1 MMFPGLFNR
10 LTGMPRRSK
19 QVIVIGLDVLVALAT
34 MWLAFCLRLGT
45 LTVDWRPEQGVMFL
59 LAPALAVPIFA
70 RSGLY
75 RAIFRYSGF
84 GATAAIARAVVIY
97 TLAFSSIVLLL
108 SLPNVPRTIAVI
120 QPVLFAWSI
129 LAMRSLGHLTLA
141 DNWHRDAPPRER
153 LLIYGAGVTGIQ
165 TAAGLRTTG
174 KYRIVGFLDDDRS
187 KVGREI
193 LGMRVF
199 GRAEVEAMLQAR
211 RIDSVLLALPRIPRG
226 SRNAILEWLRPHA
239 LHVRSVPSIIEIAT
253 GKVTL
258 SDLRDLDVEDVLGRE
273 PVSSDGVKIERDIAG
288 RVVAVTGAGGSIGS
302 ELCRQLLRA
311 GPVKLLLIESS
322 EYALYTIHKELAGL
336 CGVLEIEVALVP
348 LLCNVQDARRI
359 DEIFDTW
366 RPATIYHAAAYKHVP
381 LVEHNPSEGVAN
393 NVLGTLNVAQAAVRT
408 RATRLVLISTDKA
421 VRPTNVMGASK
432 RLAEITLQA
441 MAAESWLPLGENG
454 PVVPNTTIMTM
465 VRFGNVLGSSGS
477 VVPLF
482 RSQLAAGGPLT
493 VTHKD
498 VIRYFMTIPEA
509 VQLVLQAGAMARG
522 GEVFLLDMGEPV
534 RIFDMARRIIELS
547 GATVRDED
555 NPTGDIEIKVTGLRP
570 GEKLYEELLIDGDA
584 KPTAHPR
591 ILQARERMW
600 PWLPLRR
607 DLQILREALAL
618 GRTATAMRLLT
629 RYVDGFAVADGGKD
643 WVEMERAVMPDLPQP
658 KVVNYGS

>member
-1 MMFPGLFNR
+1 MFDRMTAL
-10 LTGMPRRSK
+10 PRRSK
-19 QVIVIGLDVLVALAT
+19 QVIVMALDAAVALAT

-45 LTVDWRPEQGVMFL
+45 TSVDWTPEQGVMFL
-59 LAPALAVPIFA
+59 LAPALALPIFV
-70 RSGLY
+70 RCGLY

-84 GATAAIARAVVIY
+84 GATAAITRAVTIY

-108 SLPNVPRTIAVI
+108 SLPTVPRTIAVI
-120 QPVLFAWSI
+120 QPMLFAWSI

-141 DNWHRDAPPRER
+141 DGRRADAPPRER

-165 TAAGLRTTG
+165 TAGGLRTTG
-174 KYRIVGFLDDDRS
+174 KYQIMGFLDDDSR

-199 GRAEVEAMLQAR
+199 GRGEVEAMLQAR
-211 RIDSVLLALPRIPRG
+211 RVDSVLLALPRISRG
-226 SRNAILEWLRPHA
+226 SRNAILDWLRPYA
-239 LHVRSVPSIIEIAT
+239 LHVRSVPSIVEIAT

-273 PVSSDGVKIERDIAG
+273 PVSSDGVAIERDIAG

-311 GPVKLLLIESS
+311 QPSKLLLIEAS

-336 CGVLEIEVALVP
+336 CEVLEIEVALVP
-348 LLCNVQDARRI
+348 LLCNVQHARRV
-359 DEIFDTW
+359 DDIFATW
-366 RPATIYHAAAYKHVP
+366 HPSTVYHAAAYKHVP

-393 NVLGTLNVAQAAVRT
+393 NVLGTLNVAQAAVKA
-408 RATRLVLISTDKA
+408 RATRLVLVSTDKA

-441 MAAESWLPLGENG
+441 MAAESWLPLGENAS
-454 PVVPNTTIMTM
+454 VVPNTTIMTM

-509 VQLVLQAGAMARG
+509 VQLVLQAGAMAKG

-547 GATVRDED
+547 GSTVRDED
-555 NPTGDIEIKVTGLRP
+555 NPEGDIEIQVTGLRP

-584 KPTAHPR
+584 KPTEHPR

-607 DLQILREALAL
+607 DLHALREALAS
-618 GRTATAMRLLT
+618 GDSAFITGILT
-629 RYVDGFAVADGGKD
+629 RYVDGYAATGEVQD
-643 WVEMERAVMPDLPQP
+643 WVDMERATRSMLPEP
-658 KVVNYGS
+658 MVGNYHG